1 MNMLWMLNLSQTKKQ
16 QFIDWNSG
24 ILTNAIVCEYFQKK
38 PNLINN
44 RTTSS
49 LNILVFLRDIISNIA
64 YFPIK
69 V

>member
-38 PNLINN
+38 RNLINN